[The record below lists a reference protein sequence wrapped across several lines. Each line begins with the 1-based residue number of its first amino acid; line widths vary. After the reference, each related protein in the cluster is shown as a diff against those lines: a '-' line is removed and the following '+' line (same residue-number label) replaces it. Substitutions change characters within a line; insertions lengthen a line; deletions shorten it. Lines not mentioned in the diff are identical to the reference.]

1 MYKERI
7 TDDISEA
14 KIIAFERIKII
25 NKGCNLQKIEHANK
39 FLLTG
44 I

>member
-14 KIIAFERIKII
+14 KIIVFERIKII
-25 NKGCNLQKIEHANK
+25 NK

-44 I
+44 FEVTGMVK